1 MFLCGTM
8 SEIRI
13 PTPEAFVAYVN
24 ELGTQMKVLR
34 TENETLKRELNFE
47 KNEASGLR
55 HVELLKCIE
64 EIKTSTMVAVVGVHA
79 KLEELEADL
88 SKALSDPRLNELDR
102 KLLHLGRVLKRNEGV
117 DRVVMELETENAF
130 LHNELELMSAS
141 IRELMISE
149 VECKTIN
156 EGIFEINRCLEQ
168 KIKLLEGVI
177 AELQEERKRSD
188 GGLAVR
194 GPSSECKLLYLYL
207 RLCIFILSNGFKTGD
222 RRNRENV

>member
-1 MFLCGTM
+1 M

>member
-1 MFLCGTM
+1 M

-24 ELGTQMKVLR
+24 ELGTQMKALR

-47 KNEASGLR
+47 KNEASRLR
-55 HVELLKCIE
+55 HVELLKCVE

-156 EGIFEINRCLEQ
+156 EGSFEVNRCLEQ

-177 AELQEERKRSD
+177 AGLQEERKRSD
-188 GGLAVR
+188 GELAVW

-207 RLCIFILSNGFKTGD
+207 RLCIFILSNGFKTGH